1 MKKVD
6 NETYSDHHRGIGIS
20 SSSALHLVG
29 IAGGDEGVLVLGQF
43 IFRENYYD
51 ASQEYVVYIIVVE
64 LNPENE
70 SDFC

>member
-29 IAGGDEGVLVLGQF
+29 IAGGDEGVLVLG
-43 IFRENYYD
+43 
-51 ASQEYVVYIIVVE
+51 
-64 LNPENE
+64 
-70 SDFC
+70 